1 MDIITDNLQIS
12 GEKQIFFFKKPRAA
26 IIDILV
32 PRPRPRDPHPLPHPR
47 GGYPCPTRVNPL
59 YGKNRVYLKKTAALY
74 RSHECTHHMQMKL
87 KKKQLLRSVDETAPV
102 YYITTLARGQPTTEH
117 GCRTMRVIS
126 LLEAFHT
133 LPAHFGPALV
143 DDSARLS
150 IGTRQDT
157 RVFRVGMFWTAPWA
171 SSPRPFLPTAPTS
184 PQMRPCGHSGLAHR
198 ATRTA
203 VPARAAL
210 AWPRRFL
217 PVSCSGHTCACT
229 GSDRVG
235 IARALQGCCNV
246 LGRVLLFSLRLETK
260 TETKIVFIFRD

>member
-1 MDIITDNLQIS
+1 M
-12 GEKQIFFFKKPRAA
+12 
-26 IIDILV
+26 
-32 PRPRPRDPHPLPHPR
+32 
-47 GGYPCPTRVNPL
+47 
-59 YGKNRVYLKKTAALY
+59 
-74 RSHECTHHMQMKL
+74 
-87 KKKQLLRSVDETAPV
+87 DETAPV
-102 YYITTLARGQPTTEH
+102 YYITTLARGHNP
-117 GCRTMRVIS
+117 
-126 LLEAFHT
+126 
-133 LPAHFGPALV
+133 
-143 DDSARLS
+143 
-150 IGTRQDT
+150 
-157 RVFRVGMFWTAPWA
+157 
-171 SSPRPFLPTAPTS
+171 
-184 PQMRPCGHSGLAHR
+184 PQSMGAAPCGHQFARSFSHLASSFRACPGRRLGKVVDRHAAGHTCFSCRHVLDSPLGLIPPPLPPYRAHLATDAGLAHR

>member
-1 MDIITDNLQIS
+1 MKRRQYIIL
-12 GEKQIFFFKKPRAA
+12 PRW
-26 IIDILV
+26 
-32 PRPRPRDPHPLPHPR
+32 
-47 GGYPCPTRVNPL
+47 
-59 YGKNRVYLKKTAALY
+59 
-74 RSHECTHHMQMKL
+74 HEDTTHH
-87 KKKQLLRSVDETAPV
+87 RAWVPHHA
-102 YYITTLARGQPTTEH
+102 
-117 GCRTMRVIS
+117 VIS

-157 RVFRVGMFWTAPWA
+157 RVFRVGMFCTAPWA

-184 PQMRPCGHSGLAHR
+184 PQMRPCGHAGLAHR

-260 TETKIVFIFRD
+260 TETKIMFIFRD